1 MVGSKAGTSMGSGKA
16 VKAAIH
22 VGLFAAFIA
31 LWHLYT
37 VVTRIPAY
45 LLPSPLAV
53 WQKFLWT
60 IDRAQLGRHV
70 WVTLEEIL
78 VGVAIGTVLGLVFG
92 YLLGKSPMAERIL
105 SPYILVAQTSPKISF
120 APLFIL
126 WFGLGMTSKVVL
138 VTLVVF
144 FPIMVNGI
152 VGMRSVDPRL
162 YELMHLLKA
171 SRWQI
176 FRALELPTAMASFLA
191 GLRIATTQSM
201 VAAIIGELMGAK
213 EGLGYLLMLGHETF
227 DITLVLVAVAVMSTL
242 GLAMYLLVQ
251 QIECTVL
258 RWRE

>member
-1 MVGSKAGTSMGSGKA
+1 
-16 VKAAIH
+16 
-22 VGLFAAFIA
+22 
-31 LWHLYT
+31 
-37 VVTRIPAY
+37 
-45 LLPSPLAV
+45 
-53 WQKFLWT
+53 
-60 IDRAQLGRHV
+60 
-70 WVTLEEIL
+70 
-78 VGVAIGTVLGLVFG
+78 
-92 YLLGKSPMAERIL
+92 
-105 SPYILVAQTSPKISF
+105 QTSPKISF

-191 GLRIATTQSM
+191 GLRIAATQSM
-201 VAAIIGELMGAK
+201 VAAIIGELMGAR

-242 GLAMYLLVQ
+242 GLVLYLLVQ
-251 QIECTVL
+251 QVERSVL
-258 RWRE
+258 RWRRSEEHTSELQSRENLVCRLLL